1 MHSIKF
7 NISTLAE
14 DLKFMRRTSGMT
26 QREVADRLDIIRQ
39 TVTNY
44 ENGERTP
51 DIKTLSAM
59 LQLYGYDIY
68 FEN

>member
-7 NISTLAE
+7 DISTLAE

-26 QREVADRLDIIRQ
+26 QREVAERLGIIRQ

-51 DIKTLSAM
+51 DIKILSAM

>member
-26 QREVADRLDIIRQ
+26 QREVAERLGIIRQ
-39 TVTNY
+39 TITNY